1 MRKMLVVILILFC
14 VSVSLS
20 VLSKEEYEGWD
31 KWDEELPPADSEKW
45 HWGNIHQAVAHNY
58 RFPDYED
65 ITVLVT
71 SGSFYYG
78 TKPFKG
84 KVSVLFYS
92 SKDVENW
99 KISDSTFA
107 IAAFPPQKNKILVRA
122 YQKDIEGKFKCFE
135 DWTIKFKVKKE
146 KDIVSLESKFSQV
159 FGEWFMSMLEVQ
171 LEKADINV
179 VISGILPRIVVTD
192 KTIEMFPK
200 NKFLFDR
207 KIIPYKK
214 PD

>member
-1 MRKMLVVILILFC
+1 MRRILLIIVLIMFC
-14 VSVSLS
+14 FSLS
-20 VLSKEEYEGWD
+20 VLSKVEYEGWD
-31 KWDEELPPADSEKW
+31 RWDDELPSADSEKW
-45 HWGNIHQAVAHNY
+45 HWAGMHQAVEHNY

-71 SGSFYYG
+71 TGSFYYG
-78 TKPFKG
+78 AKPFKG

-92 SKDVENW
+92 SEDVDDW

-107 IAAFPPQKNKILVRA
+107 IAVFPPKKNKILVRA

-146 KDIVSLESKFSQV
+146 KDIVSLESKFSQD
-159 FGEWFMSMLEVQ
+159 FGEWFMSMLKVQ
-171 LEKADINV
+171 LEKANINV
-179 VISGILPRIVVTD
+179 VISGILPRIVVSNR
-192 KTIEMFPK
+192 TIELFPK

-207 KIIPYKK
+207 KMIPYK